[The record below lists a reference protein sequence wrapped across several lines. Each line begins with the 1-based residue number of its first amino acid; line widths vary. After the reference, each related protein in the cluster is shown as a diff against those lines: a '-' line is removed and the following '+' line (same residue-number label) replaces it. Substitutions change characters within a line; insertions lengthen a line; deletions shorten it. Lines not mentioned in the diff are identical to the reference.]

1 MRYSAPSWDLPLVL
15 EVLCQRPFEPMEQAE
30 ISWVSKKAAFLIA
43 ITSGKRASDM
53 VALSVQPGALH

>member
-1 MRYSAPSWDLPLVL
+1 M
-15 EVLCQRPFEPMEQAE
+15 LCQRPFEPMEQEE